1 MCQMLHTKNMTNT
14 ISTNVSSVAPTN
26 SDNKNK
32 RYEMDWLVLD
42 TVLLVLI
49 LLFITAII
57 CYRYTKHR

>member
-32 RYEMDWLVLD
+32 RYEMD
-42 TVLLVLI
+42 
-49 LLFITAII
+49 
-57 CYRYTKHR
+57 